1 MGGLY
6 CQVHLAPLPKILRHR
21 SSSFIFLSLSF
32 TRSLSLSPPQ
42 LHLPF
47 FLFMSLLPP
56 TPWLS
61 VHCLIFS
68 LPHLSF
74 PPQLCVSVCVIQP
87 PTLNACLSFPRSSY
101 IFLPFFIN
109 LSFPFHPFLFHSLP
123 LCLFTSFPLTPFFH
137 SLSLSLSLSA
147 SLLVLPLSFTFPP
160 YFSHHHLS
168 LCLLPSLSLFHFSV

>member
-1 MGGLY
+1 
-6 CQVHLAPLPKILRHR
+6 
-21 SSSFIFLSLSF
+21 
-32 TRSLSLSPPQ
+32 
-42 LHLPF
+42 
-47 FLFMSLLPP
+47 MSLLPP

-87 PTLNACLSFPRSSY
+87 PTLNACLSFPRSSF

-147 SLLVLPLSFTFPP
+147 SLLVLPLSIIYFTFPLLTFLIIISRSVFYP
-160 YFSHHHLS
+160 PFLSFIS
-168 LCLLPSLSLFHFSV
+168 LCDTHLTAARDAGLDGAGPGHRTIIGLSIQLTT